1 MWQDLGPW
9 LCAGHQGGKSICER
23 SLLSSCMEQ
32 DLKEKNAKEGTLYR
46 AELLD
51 SVKKK
56 KSMHWVRAYSLF
68 VNIAI
73 CLIHRIGSV

>member
-1 MWQDLGPW
+1 
-9 LCAGHQGGKSICER
+9 
-23 SLLSSCMEQ
+23 MEQ